1 MLLVKFKIVMLLKVS
16 VLFLTL
22 LFKFHGMYTSVA
34 IYLNFIYLQEPHE
47 KIPMSKPEITRFG
60 PIASQKLKEFFNSF
74 ELDYPDDPRGG
85 SFVRHIIPDD
95 MLRKLVTAV
104 KSLSKGIVL
113 AKNILTRKHEMPP
126 VETYVFEVDVVYDGD
141 KFRATRKVK
150 YCIISYSNAK

>member
-34 IYLNFIYLQEPHE
+34 IYLNFINLQEPHE

-113 AKNILTRKHEMPP
+113 TKNILTRKHDFPI
-126 VETYVFEVDVVYDGD
+126 VEACVLEVNVVFGGVHSPAI
-141 KFRATRKVK
+141 KKVNFIF
-150 YCIISYSNAK
+150 YM